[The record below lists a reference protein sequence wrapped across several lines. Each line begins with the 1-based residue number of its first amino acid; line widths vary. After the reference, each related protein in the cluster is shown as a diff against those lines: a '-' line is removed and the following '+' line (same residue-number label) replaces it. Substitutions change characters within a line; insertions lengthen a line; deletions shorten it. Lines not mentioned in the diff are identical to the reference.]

1 MVSCC
6 LVVIGADLDGRFWIT
21 SIAQAAML
29 VVAMLV
35 YRETY
40 APIILERR
48 AKLLRKN
55 TGLHYHALSS
65 TRAQG
70 TSLLQYLSRGLTR
83 PIRLML
89 FHPIIQITMALQALN
104 YGTLYIVLAS
114 FSSIYIDLYHQTPTL
129 SSLHYLAIA
138 LGELLGS
145 QIAAWVM
152 DWSYTVLQSRYHRS
166 GIPEFRIPMI
176 FPFALLTPV
185 GILLYGW
192 AVHYHLHW
200 AIVDTGVF
208 IYAVMSQAT
217 GQALQGYAID
227 AYAEHVSSAQA
238 ATQFWSSMAAFAFPL
253 FAPTLYRVLGYGW
266 GNSTLAFVYLAV
278 GVPAPAVLWVWGPK
292 LRAKAGSSN

>member
-1 MVSCC
+1 MV
-6 LVVIGADLDGRFWIT
+6 
-21 SIAQAAML
+21 

-55 TGLHYHALSS
+55 TGLHYHTSS
-65 TRAQG
+65 TTREQG
-70 TSLLQYLSRGLTR
+70 TSLLQYLGRGMTR

-89 FHPIIQITMALQALN
+89 FHPIIQINMALQAFN
-104 YGTLYIVLAS
+104 YGLLYIMLAT
-114 FSSIYIDLYHQTPTL
+114 FSSVYIDLYHQSPTL
-129 SSLHYLAIA
+129 SGLHYLAIA

-145 QIAAWVM
+145 QIAGWVM
-152 DWSYTVLQSRYHRS
+152 DWSYTALQSHYHRS

-176 FPFALLTPV
+176 FPFAILTPV

-192 AVHYHLHW
+192 AVHYRLHW

-217 GQALQGYAID
+217 GQARQGYAID

-238 ATQFWSSMAAFAFPL
+238 AMQFWSSMAAFAFPL
-253 FAPTLYRVLGYGW
+253 FAPALYKALGYGW
-266 GNSTLAFVYLAV
+266 GNSTLAIIYLV
-278 GVPAPAVLWVWGPK
+278 IGVPAPVVLWVWGPK
-292 LRAKAGSSN
+292 LREKAGSSY